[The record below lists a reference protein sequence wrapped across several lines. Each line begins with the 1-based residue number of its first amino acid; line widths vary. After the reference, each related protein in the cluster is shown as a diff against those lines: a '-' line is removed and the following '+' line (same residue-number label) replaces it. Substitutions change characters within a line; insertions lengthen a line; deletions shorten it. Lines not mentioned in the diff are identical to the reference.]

1 MKTIFCL
8 MTVFILCACHSESTH
23 KPASEGEYYT
33 CSMDPQVIESKPGNC
48 PICKMPLTIAK
59 KNTSQAPDEI
69 ELSDQQVVLGNIT
82 TDTLQ
87 MTSIGD
93 EVILTGLLV
102 WDERKVIDVSTRVAG
117 RVEQLFVKSVGEMVV
132 RGQPLYVLYSEE
144 LNTATKEYLLAL
156 ASAKELSPEYS
167 FGETFVKTTRKKL
180 SLLGLTDG
188 QISKLSGVA
197 PLNNTITILSPTSG
211 TVKTIDARE
220 GDYLM
225 EGARILQV
233 ADPTALWAEAEIYP
247 DDLSRIGEQSH
258 VQLHFPA
265 APQLILNTFI
275 RFMPPEP
282 ETGTRITRA
291 RVDVANS
298 KGILRPGMQV
308 EFNVALNQKKAHT
321 LPIDAVIRG
330 SSGNS
335 IWIEIA
341 DNRFKNIMVETGAE
355 SGGRIEIRSA
365 LEPSIR
371 VVVTGSYLLNSEYVM
386 KKGAVPMAGHAH

>member
-1 MKTIFCL
+1 MKTNLSLITFI
-8 MTVFILCACHSESTH
+8 ILCACHTEPTQ

-59 KNTSQAPDEI
+59 MNTSQAPDEI
-69 ELSDQQVVLGNIT
+69 ELSDQQVVLGNIA
-82 TDTLQ
+82 TDRLQ

-93 EVILTGLLV
+93 EVNLTGLLA

-117 RVEQLFVKSVGEMVV
+117 RVEQLFVKSVGELVV

-144 LNTATKEYLLAL
+144 LNTATREYLLAI

-167 FGETFVKTTRKKL
+167 RGETFVKTTRKKL

-188 QISKLSGVA
+188 QIAKLSADA
-197 PLNNTITILSPTSG
+197 PLNNSITILSPTSG

-225 EGARILQV
+225 EGASILQV

-258 VQLHFPA
+258 VQLRFPA
-265 APQLILNTFI
+265 APQLIMNTFI
-275 RFMPPEP
+275 RFIPPEA
-282 ETGTRITRA
+282 ETKTRITRA

-298 KGILRPGMQV
+298 RGILRPGMQV

-330 SSGNS
+330 SNGNS

-365 LEPSIR
+365 L
-371 VVVTGSYLLNSEYVM
+371 
-386 KKGAVPMAGHAH
+386 